1 MATLCARESEP
12 RVDGSAVAPIFQ
24 SSTFMWNGELGY
36 DAVRCEWPADGAGLD
51 SAAVAAA
58 ASGAAAVTGLQQGA
72 WAACDAPLR
81 LTERGTHP
89 RSAQQ
94 RADPPGQAACRHQVQ
109 QQPHPADVGTQA
121 GAAGGGGGGAATGQR
136 HGRHHHRPADGP
148 RGGRPLPRAKGAL
161 RRDARV
167 RRPRLLMHHTFA
179 RAAGVAAPAAC
190 PLVGSVNRPSE
201 GRGAWGGGGGRRTLD
216 GDLTPSPPLP
226 PPSGQSGAQGPAGTG
241 HHQHRHRHS
250 GSGQLGGSCAAQHQ
264 GGGARSP
271 PRPQPTPPAAP
282 QRAPAHPC
290 GMPPDTPHAGARVT
304 AFWVQA
310 IYVEAASNPLL
321 EVPELEAVVAFA
333 RRHGLVS
340 MIDAT
345 FASPINLRP
354 LALGFDV
361 VLHRCGDCSWAG
373 KGGGG
378 GAPALLGFEAV
389 LHRCGT
395 QQGGRHAAGRGRY

>member
-1 MATLCARESEP
+1 
-12 RVDGSAVAPIFQ
+12 
-24 SSTFMWNGELGY
+24 
-36 DAVRCEWPADGAGLD
+36 
-51 SAAVAAA
+51 
-58 ASGAAAVTGLQQGA
+58 
-72 WAACDAPLR
+72 
-81 LTERGTHP
+81 
-89 RSAQQ
+89 
-94 RADPPGQAACRHQVQ
+94 
-109 QQPHPADVGTQA
+109 
-121 GAAGGGGGGAATGQR
+121 
-136 HGRHHHRPADGP
+136 
-148 RGGRPLPRAKGAL
+148 
-161 RRDARV
+161 
-167 RRPRLLMHHTFA
+167 
-179 RAAGVAAPAAC
+179 
-190 PLVGSVNRPSE
+190 
-201 GRGAWGGGGGRRTLD
+201 
-216 GDLTPSPPLP
+216 
-226 PPSGQSGAQGPAGTG
+226 
-241 HHQHRHRHS
+241 
-250 GSGQLGGSCAAQHQ
+250 
-264 GGGARSP
+264 
-271 PRPQPTPPAAP
+271 
-282 QRAPAHPC
+282 
-290 GMPPDTPHAGARVT
+290 MPPDTPHAGARVT